1 MTIRLTFL
9 KAFEVGLLSLPPDRK
24 KAAGRALEKF
34 RETPG
39 LPSLRLRA
47 FAGRDGYYLIN
58 PNKGD
63 RILLRKEAEDLY
75 VVVDVGPH
83 DNVLRRWNR

>member
-1 MTIRLTFL
+1 MKVCLTVTSG
-9 KAFEVGLLSLPPDRK
+9 FETGLRSLPPDRK
-24 KAAGRALEKF
+24 KAAGRALLKF
-34 RETPG
+34 MEEPA

-47 FAGRDGYYLIN
+47 FEGRAGYYLIN

-63 RILLRKEAEDLY
+63 RILLRKEADDLY
-75 VVVDVGPH
+75 VAVDVGPH